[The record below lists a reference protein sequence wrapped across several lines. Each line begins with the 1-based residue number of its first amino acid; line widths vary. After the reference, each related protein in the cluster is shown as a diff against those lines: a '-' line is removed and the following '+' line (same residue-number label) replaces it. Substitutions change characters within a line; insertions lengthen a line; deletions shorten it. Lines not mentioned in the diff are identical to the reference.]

1 MPRSVVQVLLA
12 GATTALLACNPA
24 MAEKPQASKQEQQLT
39 PTSKGY
45 ADAAEGLR
53 VYYEIYGKGE
63 PIVVLAGGLGNTASM
78 AQSSVRCRASVR

>member
-1 MPRSVVQVLLA
+1 MLRSIVQVLFA
-12 GATTALLACNPA
+12 GATFALMACNPA

-39 PTSKGY
+39 PASKGY

-63 PIVVLAGGLGNTASM
+63 PIVVLAGGLTDISSM
-78 AQSSVRCRASVR
+78 AQSSARCRASAR